1 VWGVLGMAN
10 MTFIGR
16 GKELEALGNF
26 YNSDRFEM
34 VTIYGRRRV
43 GKTELIKEFLRDKKS
58 VYFLATEGN
67 YRENLAG
74 FARALHGTMSAV
86 TYRDFHSAIDA
97 VCKLAEGEK
106 IVLAIDEYPYL
117 AKSYKPFSSLL
128 QHAIDHKFQH
138 LNMMIILCGSSTSF
152 MENEVDGYK
161 SPLYGRRTGQLKLF
175 PLDFETTRK
184 FFPNSEKQ
192 EQAVLHGITGG
203 IPKYLLEVRQ
213 NETLEDN
220 IKRMFFRPQGLLF
233 EEPNNL
239 MKQEL
244 REPALYNTIIGA
256 IATGSS
262 RLNEIVTKIDAEN
275 FDSAKCNK
283 YIKTLVDI
291 HIVKRE
297 LPIMDKPTS
306 KKSIYRLNDGM
317 FRFWYRYVYP
327 NLSQI
332 SLDYGDAV
340 YNYISGQISDF
351 MGDVFED
358 ICKQYLWRENMAGKL
373 PFQFLD
379 CGRWWGTNPIA
390 KTEQEIDILACS
402 SDKSKLLFCECKW
415 TNEQVD
421 NRVLDDLINKSAMF
435 DCTEKYYML
444 LSKSGFKASLKE
456 RENERIILVDFT
468 SM

>member
-1 VWGVLGMAN
+1 MSNGA
-10 MTFIGR
+10 FIGR
-16 GKELEALGNF
+16 RRELEALNGF
-26 YNSDRFEM
+26 YNSGRFEM

-43 GKTELIKEFLRDKKS
+43 GKTELIKEFLRNKKS

-67 YRENLAG
+67 YKENLTG
-74 FARALHGTMSAV
+74 ITRAVHDTTTSM
-86 TYRDFHSAIDA
+86 TYKDFHGAIDA
-97 VCKLAEGEK
+97 IYKLAQNEK

-117 AKSYKPFSSLL
+117 ARSYKPFSSLL
-128 QHAIDHKFQH
+128 QHAIDHKFQK
-138 LNMMIILCGSSTSF
+138 LNMMIILCGSSMSF

-175 PLDFETTRK
+175 PLDFETARG
-184 FFPNSEKQ
+184 FFPNLKKQ
-192 EQAVLHGITGG
+192 EQAVLYGITGG

-213 NETLEDN
+213 NQSLEDN
-220 IKRMFFRPQGLLF
+220 IRRMFFRPHGLLF

-283 YIKTLVDI
+283 YIKSLIDL

-317 FRFWYRYVYP
+317 FRFWYRFVYP

-340 YNYISGQISDF
+340 YNYISEQFSDF
-351 MGDVFED
+351 MGEVFES
-358 ICKQYLWRENMAGKL
+358 ICKQYLWRENMAGRL
-373 PFQFLD
+373 PFRFAD
-379 CGRWWGTNPIA
+379 CGRWWGNNPIA
-390 KTEQEIDILACS
+390 KAEQEIDILAYNNG
-402 SDKSKLLFCECKW
+402 KLLFCECKW
-415 TNEQVD
+415 TNEQAD
-421 NRVLDDLINKSAMF
+421 NRVLDNLIDKSAMF
-435 DCTEKYYML
+435 DCEEKYYML
-444 LSKSGFKASLKE
+444 LSKSGFKTSLKKSE
-456 RENERIILVDFT
+456 SEQILLVDFKD
-468 SM
+468 M